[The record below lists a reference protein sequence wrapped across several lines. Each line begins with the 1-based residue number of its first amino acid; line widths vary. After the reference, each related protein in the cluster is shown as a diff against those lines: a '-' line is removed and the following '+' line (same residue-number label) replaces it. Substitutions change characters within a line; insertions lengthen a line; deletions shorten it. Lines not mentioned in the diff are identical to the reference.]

1 MTSLNRR
8 DETCV
13 FYFSVSGGT
22 SATQTNKRE
31 VPESRDKN
39 LSEGFASE
47 TITFCSFIHV
57 QSHVSLLIYIQC
69 TYMLNLEAVILLDT
83 LHFESDTLLPL
94 VEIEHRSDLW
104 QWLLRVQHRVVHV

>member
-1 MTSLNRR
+1 MWGMGNDQTIPKRGDATYKHSLIKEAVCGNSPV
-8 DETCV
+8 D
-13 FYFSVSGGT
+13 
-22 SATQTNKRE
+22 N
-31 VPESRDKN
+31 KN

-47 TITFCSFIHV
+47 TITYCSFIYV

-69 TYMLNLEAVILLDT
+69 TYMFNLKAVILLDT